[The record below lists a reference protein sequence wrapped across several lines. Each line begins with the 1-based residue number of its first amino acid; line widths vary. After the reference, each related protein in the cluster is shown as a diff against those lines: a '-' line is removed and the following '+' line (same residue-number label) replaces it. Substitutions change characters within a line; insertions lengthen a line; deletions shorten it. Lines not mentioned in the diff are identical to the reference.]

1 MLFSKIGKQL
11 ADLHLNYEQV
21 PPAEQ
26 VKVFMNNCP
35 VSKEQLQTWFAEPNG
50 EELLKKAY
58 PYYSVEKMRFEKVRD
73 ENGKLVPDK
82 SVIIYNNNIRLE
94 NIPLEAYDYIVNG
107 KSAIEWIMERY
118 AISTD
123 SASGITNDPNDWSKE
138 HQKPTYILDLL
149 LSIINLSLQTNKLVD
164 QLPSLPFA
172 LDAPK
177 HEASK
182 QQDNKTNNHKKKHH
196 KNKNHGV
203 TYNFHGPVTIY
214 KVDTINNDKDDH
226 SQHLHIE
233 NPKK

>member
-26 VKVFMNNCP
+26 VKVCMNNCP
-35 VSKEQLQTWFAEPNG
+35 VSKEQLQTWFAEPDG

-118 AISTD
+118 AITTD

-138 HQKPTYILDLL
+138 HKNPTYILDLL
-149 LSIINLSLQTNKLVD
+149 QSIISLSLQTNELVA
-164 QLPSLPFA
+164 Q
-172 LDAPK
+172 
-177 HEASK
+177 
-182 QQDNKTNNHKKKHH
+182 
-196 KNKNHGV
+196 
-203 TYNFHGPVTIY
+203 
-214 KVDTINNDKDDH
+214 
-226 SQHLHIE
+226 
-233 NPKK
+233 